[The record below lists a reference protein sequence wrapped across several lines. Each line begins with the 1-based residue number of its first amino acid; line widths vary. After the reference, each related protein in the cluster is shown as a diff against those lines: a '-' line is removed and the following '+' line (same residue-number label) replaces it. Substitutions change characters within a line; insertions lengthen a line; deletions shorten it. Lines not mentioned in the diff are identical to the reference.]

1 MVEVIAQSLLL
12 EKGKAAHD
20 WCTRSEGCQEFWT
33 GSGDWKGLLD
43 SAHRKPNLERRSA
56 VSKVIV
62 EQYEAASL
70 KPPTAGLQAFEEG
83 AAVVTVGHQL
93 QAGGGPAYFHYKI
106 LSALR
111 WSRQLR
117 EAGIESVAVFWM
129 ASEDHDFEEVSR
141 TVGAQSDAFV
151 WSPET
156 IAGSAPVGRIVW
168 DANAERDWL
177 AFCERQGL
185 VSERSS
191 SQVPGQTESLAHRL
205 RQWIQGWF
213 PEDDLLVIDG
223 DHLQLKTIAQPLWDA
238 EWEGS
243 GIQASLEAQAQQYEQ
258 RWGATPLQPR
268 ANNLFVID
276 TDSQRIRAD
285 RWNGDPATLS
295 SNQNSP
301 NAALRPLYQE
311 YLLES
316 AGFVGG
322 PSEVAYWLMLG
333 SAFQR
338 HGIAHPTLLLRDGAF
353 VFDAVASD
361 AAKQLGW
368 LPGASPM
375 TGDAAVSA
383 LAECA
388 LNALGQPEMEFK
400 AWSEALV
407 AYAEGIPGDAVPTTR
422 AALARMEKEL
432 AQVRKKWRKV
442 WKQAHVAEC
451 ERVAS
456 AFDEWICPKGQPQ
469 ERVISALV
477 LAQAAGGWDHFK
489 ALWFKSLLTADES
502 AFLVYQSEG

>member
-20 WCTRSEGCQEFWT
+20 WCTRPEGCQEFWT

-156 IAGSAPVGRIVW
+156 IAGSTPVGRIAW

-185 VSERSS
+185 VSERSF

-213 PEDDLLVIDG
+213 P
-223 DHLQLKTIAQPLWDA
+223 
-238 EWEGS
+238 
-243 GIQASLEAQAQQYEQ
+243 
-258 RWGATPLQPR
+258 
-268 ANNLFVID
+268 
-276 TDSQRIRAD
+276 
-285 RWNGDPATLS
+285 
-295 SNQNSP
+295 
-301 NAALRPLYQE
+301 
-311 YLLES
+311 
-316 AGFVGG
+316 
-322 PSEVAYWLMLG
+322 
-333 SAFQR
+333 
-338 HGIAHPTLLLRDGAF
+338 
-353 VFDAVASD
+353 
-361 AAKQLGW
+361 
-368 LPGASPM
+368 
-375 TGDAAVSA
+375 
-383 LAECA
+383 
-388 LNALGQPEMEFK
+388 
-400 AWSEALV
+400 
-407 AYAEGIPGDAVPTTR
+407 
-422 AALARMEKEL
+422 
-432 AQVRKKWRKV
+432 
-442 WKQAHVAEC
+442 
-451 ERVAS
+451 
-456 AFDEWICPKGQPQ
+456 
-469 ERVISALV
+469 
-477 LAQAAGGWDHFK
+477 
-489 ALWFKSLLTADES
+489 
-502 AFLVYQSEG
+502 